1 MSNDDWTISH
11 NLSESKQMTMNN
23 QLFRGRVTNVPDNK
37 SNSVRVFISSTFTVT
52 AKEIYQALNNNKN
65 QPQRIVAF
73 FREIEDID
81 HFDSKLKV
89 KFSDTNDEH
98 GESVLTDLKTFI
110 ETELGP
116 NNIFT
121 YRIKWTDESSRMKYL
136 ADFKDDFYNA
146 IKNQIDY
153 HMKQTRTK
161 DILYDEVVEHAIQCR
176 MLNERYFPRDNILAQ
191 ASTWFPKS
199 NSVSIILRFLGTT
212 PLSSDIR
219 QPLISMMKQIYAIY
233 DIEPSSIS
241 ESTKIEELKKT
252 FEQILTRI
260 PTDET
265 LILLFDSI
273 DQLQIENYDCSKWL
287 PISYPQNIKCILSTI
302 PMISDERKDPP
313 EKYEILDGL
322 KSLLDDAPMIEITV
336 FDEDLAENVFQSWLK
351 RDRRCLT
358 SLQMSWLQP
367 KLQSRTVYTGLF
379 TTELEPT
386 PLFLSLIYDMTFT
399 WHSYDENSDENFL
412 NIKTSNDAIDY
423 LYSQLS
429 KKHNEVFF
437 KRAMAYL
444 QQGGG
449 LSEIELE
456 DMLSAHNEV
465 LQAIFVHYLPPVDIF
480 RIPSTLWIRIR
491 NDMQKYL
498 VEKDVDNT
506 SIIYL

>member
-98 GESVLTDLKTFI
+98 GELVLTDLKTFI

-161 DILYDEVVEHAIQCR
+161 DSLYDEVVEHAIQCR

-219 QPLISMMKQIYAIY
+219 QPLISMMKQICAIY

-265 LILLFDSI
+265 LVLLFDSI

-322 KSLLDDAPMIEITV
+322 KSLLADVPMIEITV

-367 KLQSRTVYTGLF
+367 KLQSRKFIIIRTSAGNWSGKFEEYDLPSNDFTSLKTHPEYSIFIDEETGITIYCVLENG
-379 TTELEPT
+379 ELRQYNVT
-386 PLFLSLIYDMTFT
+386 IMTYLPYERT
-399 WHSYDENSDENFL
+399 NQSENSLLKEP
-412 NIKTSNDAIDY
+412 ID
-423 LYSQLS
+423 S
-429 KKHNEVFF
+429 
-437 KRAMAYL
+437 L
-444 QQGGG
+444 QIQ
-449 LSEIELE
+449 
-456 DMLSAHNEV
+456 NK
-465 LQAIFVHYLPPVDIF
+465 FVV
-480 RIPSTLWIRIR
+480 TLDTRKW
-491 NDMQKYL
+491 
-498 VEKDVDNT
+498 
-506 SIIYL
+506 

>member
-98 GESVLTDLKTFI
+98 GELVLTDLKTFI

-161 DILYDEVVEHAIQCR
+161 DSLYDEVVEHAIQCR
-176 MLNERYFPRDNILAQ
+176 MLNERYFPRDNILTQ

-219 QPLISMMKQIYAIY
+219 QPLISMMKQICAIY

-265 LILLFDSI
+265 LVLLFDSI

-322 KSLLDDAPMIEITV
+322 KSLLADVPMIEITV

-367 KLQSRTVYTGLF
+367 KLQSRKFIIIRTSAGNWSGKFEEYDLPSNDFTSLKTHPEYSIFIDEETGITIYCVLENG
-379 TTELEPT
+379 ELRQYNVT
-386 PLFLSLIYDMTFT
+386 IMTYLPYERT
-399 WHSYDENSDENFL
+399 NQSENSLLKEP
-412 NIKTSNDAIDY
+412 ID
-423 LYSQLS
+423 S
-429 KKHNEVFF
+429 
-437 KRAMAYL
+437 L
-444 QQGGG
+444 QIQ
-449 LSEIELE
+449 
-456 DMLSAHNEV
+456 NK
-465 LQAIFVHYLPPVDIF
+465 FVV
-480 RIPSTLWIRIR
+480 TLDTRKW
-491 NDMQKYL
+491 
-498 VEKDVDNT
+498 
-506 SIIYL
+506 